1 MVLSISLFRQ
11 KNSLSVSRKEHGE
24 SLPLTHESRLS
35 SFPRRI
41 RRRIT
46 KSQRSVRRL
55 CRRSRRLSRFNRR
68 LGVAQPLLVESTGLS
83 RSRND
88 GFGVCVGGSRLDRH
102 LRVSLALLHLS
113 ESDFASLLGE
123 ESRRLS
129 RCLDGSPRRLS
140 STVAILYL
148 SLHALP
154 RRIKRDNGSA
164 NINLRLRWFGSRWC
178 GSRDIK
184 LRLRWFGSRWWG

>member
-1 MVLSISLFRQ
+1 MGHVLCDASLSLSFDKTSVSLFRE
-11 KNSLSVSRKEHGE
+11 KNTATLSLSHTK
-24 SLPLTHESRLS
+24 SRLS

-55 CRRSRRLSRFNRR
+55 CRRSHRFSRFDRR
-68 LGVAQPLLVESTGLS
+68 LGVSQSLLVESAGLS

-88 GFGVCVGGSRLDRH
+88 RFGVCVRGSRVDRH

-113 ESDFASLLGE
+113 ESDSASLLGE

-140 STVAILYL
+140 STVEILYL
-148 SLHALP
+148 SLPNGSP
-154 RRIKRDNGSA
+154 RRLSSKG
-164 NINLRLRWFGSRWC
+164 
-178 GSRDIK
+178 
-184 LRLRWFGSRWWG
+184 

>member
-1 MVLSISLFRQ
+1 MGHVLCDASLSLSFDKTSVSLFRE
-11 KNSLSVSRKEHGE
+11 KNTATLSLSHTK
-24 SLPLTHESRLS
+24 SRLS

-113 ESDFASLLGE
+113 VSDSASLLGE

-154 RRIKRDNGSA
+154 RRIKR
-164 NINLRLRWFGSRWC
+164 L
-178 GSRDIK
+178 K
-184 LRLRWFGSRWWG
+184 L

>member
-1 MVLSISLFRQ
+1 SIFRQ

-55 CRRSRRLSRFNRR
+55 CRRSHRLSRFNRR
-68 LGVAQPLLVESTGLS
+68 LGVAQSLLVESTGLS
-83 RSRND
+83 RSHND

-113 ESDFASLLGE
+113 ESDSASLLGE

-154 RRIKRDNGSA
+154 RRIKRSQCV
-164 NINLRLRWFGSRWC
+164 LLKQMWC
-178 GSRDIK
+178 NALLK
-184 LRLRWFGSRWWG
+184 QM